1 MIKTKKQPTTSNF
14 KKNKKHAVTIV
25 HYFWNVA
32 KTEIG
37 IDEKS
42 NIFKN

>member
-1 MIKTKKQPTTSNF
+1 MKTKKQPTTSNF
-14 KKNKKHAVTIV
+14 KKKQIHPATMV

-32 KTEIG
+32 KTEMG

-42 NIFKN
+42 NFSKN